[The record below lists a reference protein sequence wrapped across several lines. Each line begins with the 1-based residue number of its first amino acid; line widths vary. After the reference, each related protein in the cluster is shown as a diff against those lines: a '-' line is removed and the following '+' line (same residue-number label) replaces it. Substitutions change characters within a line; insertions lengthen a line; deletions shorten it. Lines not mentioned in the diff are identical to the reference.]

1 MSMNVIE
8 EKFRE
13 LVGDIDE
20 AIVKIEAGEGSG
32 LEALNERIAN
42 MCSPAHIAEA
52 ALDHNMKQP
61 IAALILK
68 LDELA
73 VCIRSYQDRV
83 RKAN

>member
-1 MSMNVIE
+1 MNVIE

-13 LVGDIDE
+13 LAADIDE
-20 AIVKIEAGEGSG
+20 AIVKIEAGEGAG

-42 MCSPAHIAEA
+42 ICTPTQIAQA

-73 VCIRSYQDRV
+73 TCIRTYQDRI
-83 RKAN
+83 RDMN

>member
-1 MSMNVIE
+1 MNVIE

-13 LVGDIDE
+13 LADDIDA
-20 AIVKIEAGEGSG
+20 AIIKIEAGEGVG

-42 MCSPAHIAEA
+42 MCTPAQIAQA

-73 VCIRSYQDRV
+73 VCIRSYQDRI
-83 RKAN
+83 RNIN